1 MTASETTYVQFVCM
15 RPAHHRH
22 RMSALSLCEHQ
33 GCAAYCPAGDVGDH
47 DWLPVLTRT
56 ASLVSLGYA
65 PARADV
71 PAMGEEREAEGDLVL
86 IR

>member
-1 MTASETTYVQFVCM
+1 MTTSETTYVQFVCL
-15 RPAHHRH
+15 RPAHHR
-22 RMSALSLCEHQ
+22 RRLKALSLCEHQ
-33 GCAAYCPAGDVGDH
+33 GCAAYCPAGDVDEH

-65 PARADV
+65 PAHGDV
-71 PAMGEEREAEGDLVL
+71 PARGEEREAEDDLVL